1 MTAAPTVK
9 DKAPTGPSAAAL
21 DRPGLQALVQAFL
34 SRAVSRGGGSS
45 AKQGGGGGGGGLVYE
60 PARASAWA
68 ASLAGELRDEV
79 RAFLGGPT
87 ARHKVIA
94 HVSVTQRAGQGT
106 ARSAGCLWAAG
117 GGGNVS
123 GGGVASAS
131 ASAATPDTDGCGW
144 ATAEND
150 EVGVVAEVYALYVH

>member
-1 MTAAPTVK
+1 MTAVSPAT
-9 DKAPTGPSAAAL
+9 DKAATAAGPGTTAAL
-21 DRPGLQALVQAFL
+21 DRPGLQDLVQAFL
-34 SRAVSRGGGSS
+34 SRAVSRGGSS
-45 AKQGGGGGGGGLVYE
+45 AKQGGGGLVYD

-68 ASLAGELRDEV
+68 AALAGEQRDEV
-79 RAFLGGPT
+79 RTFLGGPSS
-87 ARHKVIA
+87 RHKVIA

-117 GGGNVS
+117 GGGLS
-123 GGGVASAS
+123 GGATA

-150 EVGVVAEVYALYVH
+150 AVGVVAEVYALYVH